1 MSQENAELDIEMPD
15 MPEQNPPSDE
25 VETENQELE
34 VEPESEEEPPE
45 MEIKEIIPDAE
56 VFRDAPP
63 QKKPTRKATE
73 QQKAHLAKIRVKAL
87 EAKKKKREAKM
98 GIKTPKVETPKSAEQ
113 EQAPEPAP
121 TQNPK
126 PLDKNE
132 VPESLIHLTP
142 QQLRQL
148 QIEAIGGY
156 DQMRKNRKKKKQEEQ
171 AKQAQEQETLRV
183 IQKAVKPHDDDG
195 WGVCFQ

>member
-1 MSQENAELDIEMPD
+1 MSQENAELDVEMPEP
-15 MPEQNPPSDE
+15 MEEE
-25 VETENQELE
+25 VEVENQELE
-34 VEPESEEEPPE
+34 VEEEEPPPE

-63 QKKPTRKATE
+63 QVIKKPKRKATE
-73 QQKAHLAKIRVKAL
+73 KQKAHLAKIRVKAL

-98 GIKTPKVETPKSAEQ
+98 GVKPPKAEPPQMEVQ
-113 EQAPEPAP
+113 EPEPAP
-121 TQNPK
+121 TPNPK

-156 DQMRKNRKKKKQEEQ
+156 DAMRKNRKAKKREAQ
-171 AKQAQEQETLRV
+171 AKEAQEKETLRV